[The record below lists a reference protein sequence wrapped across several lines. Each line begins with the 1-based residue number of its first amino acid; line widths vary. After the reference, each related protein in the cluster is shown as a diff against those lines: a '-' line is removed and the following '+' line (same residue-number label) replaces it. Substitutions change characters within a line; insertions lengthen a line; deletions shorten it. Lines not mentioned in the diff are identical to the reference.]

1 MISFIETVTFYGL
14 RYFIPIVIMF
24 MILCGLACIYMII
37 GTLFGFIKSNV
48 RAR

>member
-1 MISFIETVTFYGL
+1 MINFIETATIYGL
-14 RYFIPIVIMF
+14 KYFIPIVIVFMF
-24 MILCGLACIYMII
+24 LCGLACIYMII